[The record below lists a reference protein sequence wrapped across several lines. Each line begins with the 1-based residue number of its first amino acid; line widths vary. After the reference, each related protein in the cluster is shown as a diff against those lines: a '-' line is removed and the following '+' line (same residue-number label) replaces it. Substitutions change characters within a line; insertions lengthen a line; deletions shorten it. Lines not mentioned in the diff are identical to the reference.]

1 MSQSYTPGTILSTGF
16 GETLEEVVMLTGD
29 RVATKTYAG
38 NPVTRRDI
46 LSLDDWK
53 ILMSGMTIRESY
65 IPVPQQAQ
73 PQVQQEPVQMPLN
86 LPAQLPQHMPRPAET
101 FAAPPSG
108 RGYLAD
114 LQASA
119 EAGSS
124 SAILEMS
131 SVLKRLGVST
141 VEQAM
146 AMTTL
151 PASGTSTPDTLVA
164 APEPEPEPAA
174 EPEPEAYPIG
184 TFLRWKDGDSN
195 SRTAI
200 VLKDGVLQVK
210 ERINGELTLVRS
222 SYSWYNV
229 VAKKFFPSVAEW
241 RASLPQGG
249 AVTTEAG
256 QDCSVPSIKRK
267 ATKPIE
273 AVSDVD
279 YIKKIQDRY
288 RVYAKL
294 TQDLS
299 PMESREKFMASLRER
314 VADIQTRLSSSYLQ
328 NMKDGNHEDNTER
341 LTRIYKTSLSIKHFA
356 VSLLCTHRAIM
367 AKPEEVHLGR
377 FHFRN
382 GYKQRIVGFLN
393 GTEVEICSS
402 MGFIGLAYDKA
413 TGLAGKWAKPT
424 LGKTFAELGLDM
436 KEDKP
441 RLKVYYRRQ
450 TVEL

>member
-38 NPVTRRDI
+38 NPVVRRDI

-73 PQVQQEPVQMPLN
+73 PQVQREPVQMPLN

-151 PASGTSTPDTLVA
+151 PTSGTSTPDTLVA
-164 APEPEPEPAA
+164 APEPEPAA
-174 EPEPEAYPIG
+174 EPETYPIG

-210 ERINGELTLVRS
+210 ECINGELTLVKS
-222 SYSWYNV
+222 SYSWSMV

-241 RASLPQGG
+241 RASLPEGG

-273 AVSDVD
+273 AVSDLD
-279 YIKKIQDRY
+279 YIGKIQRRY
-288 RVYAKL
+288 SVRSRL
-294 TQDLS
+294 TQDFS
-299 PMESREKFMASLRER
+299 PMESREKFINTLRER
-314 VADIQTRLSSSYLQ
+314 VADMQVRLASSYLQ

-341 LTRIYKTSLSIKHFA
+341 LRRIYDTSLSIKRSA
-356 VSLLCTHRAIM
+356 ISLLCTHRAIM
-367 AKPEEVHLGR
+367 AKPEEAHMGK

-382 GYKQRIVGFLN
+382 GYKQRLVGFLN

-402 MGFIGLAYDKA
+402 MGFIALAYDKA
-413 TGLAGKWAKPT
+413 TGLAGIYKWAKPT

-436 KEDKP
+436 KDDKP

>member
-16 GETLEEVVMLTGD
+16 GETLEEVVVLTGD
-29 RVATKTYAG
+29 KVATKTYAG

-46 LSLDDWK
+46 ISLDDWK

-65 IPVPQQAQ
+65 IPLAQPQQA
-73 PQVQQEPVQMPLN
+73 QVQQEPVQMPLN

-131 SVLKRLGVST
+131 NVLKRLGVST

-151 PASGTSTPDTLVA
+151 PGSGTSTPDTLVA
-164 APEPEPEPAA
+164 APEPEPAA
-174 EPEPEAYPIG
+174 EPEPETHPIG

-210 ERINGELTLVRS
+210 ERINGELTLVKS
-222 SYSWYNV
+222 SYSWSMV

-241 RASLPQGG
+241 RASLPEGG

-273 AVSDVD
+273 AVSDLD
-279 YIKKIQDRY
+279 YIGKIQRRY
-288 RVYAKL
+288 SVRSRL

-299 PMESREKFMASLRER
+299 PTESREKFMDTLRER
-314 VADIQTRLSSSYLQ
+314 VADMQGRLASSYLQ
-328 NMKDGNHEDNTER
+328 NMKDSNHEDNTER
-341 LTRIYKTSLSIKHFA
+341 LRRIYDTSLSIKRSA

-367 AKPEEVHLGR
+367 AKPEEAHLGK

-413 TGLAGKWAKPT
+413 TGLAGIYKWAKPT

-450 TVEL
+450 TIEL

>member
-29 RVATKTYAG
+29 KVATKTYAG

-65 IPVPQQAQ
+65 IPVAQ
-73 PQVQQEPVQMPLN
+73 PQPVNLPLN

-131 SVLKRLGVST
+131 NVLKRLGVTT

-151 PASGTSTPDTLVA
+151 PTSGTSTPATLVA
-164 APEPEPEPAA
+164 PEPEPAA
-174 EPEPEAYPIG
+174 QPEPETHPIG

-200 VLKDGVLQVK
+200 VLKDGLLQVK
-210 ERINGELTLVRS
+210 ERINGELTLVKS
-222 SYSWYNV
+222 SYSWSMV

-241 RASLPQGG
+241 RASLPEGG
-249 AVTTEAG
+249 TVTTEAG

-273 AVSDVD
+273 AVSDLD
-279 YIKKIQDRY
+279 YIGKIQRRY
-288 RVYAKL
+288 SVRSRL
-294 TQDLS
+294 TQDFS
-299 PMESREKFMASLRER
+299 PMESREKFMDTLRER
-314 VADIQTRLSSSYLQ
+314 VADMQVRLASSYLQ

-341 LTRIYKTSLSIKHFA
+341 LRRIYDTSLSIKRSA

-367 AKPEEVHLGR
+367 AKPEEAHMGK

-382 GYKQRIVGFLN
+382 GYKQRLVGFLN

-402 MGFIGLAYDKA
+402 MGFIALAYDKA
-413 TGLAGKWAKPT
+413 TGLAGIYKWAKPT
-424 LGKTFAELGLDM
+424 LGKSFAELGLDM